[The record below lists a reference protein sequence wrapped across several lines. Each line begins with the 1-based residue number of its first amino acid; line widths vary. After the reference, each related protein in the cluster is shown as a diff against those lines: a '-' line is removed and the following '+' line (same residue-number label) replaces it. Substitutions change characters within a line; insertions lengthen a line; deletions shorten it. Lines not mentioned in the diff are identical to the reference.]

1 MSNKST
7 HRLSSIGPAMTVVG
21 LLVLFIG
28 GFFVWSLNFQVE
40 QIARSSG
47 QVIASARTQLVQA
60 ATDGVIAEFKVTEGA
75 RVEAGDVLLTLEQE
89 QSQAALS
96 DSLAKVAALKAAL
109 VRLHAE
115 VLGRPLVFP
124 KDVLAFPAFVRNQ
137 TDLFQRRRRAF
148 VEETSALQAMLD
160 ATNEELSMSRPL
172 LESGDISR
180 VEIIRLQKAVAE
192 ISGQITNRRNKYF
205 QDAQAEMTK
214 AEEDLTAQEQV
225 LADRKTTMERTQ
237 LRSPTRAIVRNIRV
251 TTLGGRVKA
260 GDVVMEL
267 TPTDSELIVEG
278 KFKPADIAD
287 IRLGLPATVKLDAF
301 DYSIY
306 GSLPGKVRYISADA
320 LNEDTRN
327 GENIYYRVQVA
338 LSPLPARRA
347 MIDGRQP
354 IEVLPGMTAQID
366 IRTGAHS
373 IFRYLTKPITKTF
386 SGAFGER

>member
-1 MSNKST
+1 MSKKNA
-7 HRLSSIGPAMTVVG
+7 HRLTVGPAVTVVA
-21 LLVLFIG
+21 LLIVVIG
-28 GFFVWSLNFQVE
+28 AFFMWSLYFKVE
-40 QIARSSG
+40 QISRSSG

-60 ATDGVIAEFKVTEGA
+60 ATDGVIAEFKVSEGA
-75 RVEAGDVLLTLEQE
+75 HVGPGDVLVTLEQD

-96 DSLAKVAALKAAL
+96 DSLAKVAALKATLA
-109 VRLHAE
+109 RLHAE
-115 VLGRPLVFP
+115 VLDRPLVFP
-124 KDVLAFPAFVRNQ
+124 KEVQAFPSFMRNQ
-137 TDLFQRRRRAF
+137 TDLFQRRRRA
-148 VEETSALQAMLD
+148 VLEETRALQAMLD
-160 ATNEELSMSRPL
+160 ATNEELSMSQPL

-192 ISGQITNRRNKYF
+192 ISGQITNRRNKYL

-214 AEEDLTAQEQV
+214 AEEDLATQEQV
-225 LADRKTTMERTQ
+225 LTDRKTTQERTQ
-237 LRSPTRAIVRNIRV
+237 LRAPTRAIVRNIRI

-278 KFKPADIAD
+278 KFKPSDIAD

-306 GSLPGKVRYISADA
+306 GTLPGKVRYISADA
-320 LNEDTRN
+320 LTDETRN

-338 LSPLPARRA
+338 LSPLPDKRVGPG
-347 MIDGRQP
+347 GRPP

-373 IFRYLTKPITKTF
+373 VFRYLTKPITKTF
-386 SGAFGER
+386 SGALGER